1 MPKYIAGISE
11 NELLEWIKAS
21 VGHRKNILSHGYQGY
36 TYVFNRQ
43 GQRLVVKVPMGGG
56 PAWLIRRWML
66 ANEYRVYQ
74 LLAGMKGI
82 PACHGFIRK
91 RYLILEFVDGVSIRD
106 ARIVDKDFFFNAL
119 LQLIKDMHAAG
130 VAHGDLKKKDNI
142 LVING
147 KQPCVVDFGVA
158 VIKKKG
164 LAPINRYLYGL
175 FQRFDYNAWAK
186 LKYNG
191 QFENMSADDRQYY
204 HRTVV
209 EKAASWIKRN
219 YVKIK
224 KALLQQ

>member
-1 MPKYIAGISE
+1 MPQDITAISE
-11 NELLEWIKAS
+11 DELQEWIKAS
-21 VGHRKNILSHGYQGY
+21 VGHKKNILSHGYQGY
-36 TYVFNRQ
+36 TYIFKRQ
-43 GQRLVVKVPMGGG
+43 GKRFVVKAPMGKG
-56 PAWLIRRWML
+56 PAWFIRRWML

-74 LLAGMKGI
+74 LLAGLKGV

-106 ARIVDKDFFFNAL
+106 TRIMDREFFFEAL
-119 LQLIKDMHAAG
+119 LRLIKDIHAAG

-142 LVING
+142 LVIDG

-191 QFENMSADDRQYY
+191 QFENMSAADRKYY
-204 HRTVV
+204 QRTME

-219 YVKIK
+219 YVKVK
-224 KALLQQ
+224 EALLGN